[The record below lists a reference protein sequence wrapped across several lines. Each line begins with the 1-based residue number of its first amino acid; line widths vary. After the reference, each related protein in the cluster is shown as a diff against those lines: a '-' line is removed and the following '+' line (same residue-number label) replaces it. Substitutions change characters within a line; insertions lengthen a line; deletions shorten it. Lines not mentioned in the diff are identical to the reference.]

1 MRERLFFRKLIDR
14 AGEEGLPNDHLME
27 VAERVLKQLKVNR
40 GELRSISAHGSVALG
55 RGDEPYYILIVLR
68 GKAAPR
74 FHKFRELDHAD
85 LVITVGAREFEEDCI
100 EERLGGAT
108 SCLLLLPYEPLI
120 GEDFLKRME
129 ICYKRHVISESLQNL
144 ILEHRL
150 ASNRLLIKPE
160 YFLYDKLKKLSTI
173 YLLIRPLMRSCFEK
187 NPEQSL
193 SLVLPGFEL
202 ALSSLISE
210 GILVKR
216 KGLYSPSEKHVSS
229 VLSKSP
235 IFLKL
240 SGSLEHVFRL
250 YLNASLSSPID
261 SLKEMSLD
269 LPALKPV
276 KLPDP
281 LEFIEMETALGPQP
295 LKIELGVKEFVERVY
310 GIRREKVRVRRAA
323 GVLNSTYVAEFPLN
337 GSSMRLFVKRYL
349 NWTDF
354 KWAVAW
360 IWSIGVKNFSLLAS
374 IRMSNEIYFVNK
386 LMELGFNTAEI
397 LHVNWSRKILFQRFI
412 DGENFLRI
420 LMGAEDDEKIDRIS
434 QEVGELLAKVHR
446 SGICLGDCNPFSFL
460 FAPDGKIYLVDLE
473 QCSYDGSYAWDLA
486 ELLYYTARYLNSDQA
501 ERFASG
507 LAEGYLKVGDRE
519 AILQAM
525 DLKYARVLAPLSLP
539 RTPSELRE
547 AIMRVVKK

>member
-1 MRERLFFRKLIDR
+1 MQVVER
-14 AGEEGLPNDHLME
+14 A
-27 VAERVLKQLKVNR
+27 LKQLKMKKE
-40 GELRSISAHGSVALG
+40 ELRSVSAHGGVALG
-55 RGDEPYYILIVLR
+55 RGDEPYHILIVLR
-68 GKAAPR
+68 GSAPPR
-74 FHKFRELDHAD
+74 FHKLRGLDHVD

-100 EERLGGAT
+100 EERLGGAA

-120 GEDFLKRME
+120 GEDFLRRME
-129 ICYKRHVISESLQNL
+129 ISYKKHVISESLQNL

-173 YLLIRPLMRSCFEK
+173 YLLIRPPMRACFEK

-193 SLVLPGFEL
+193 SLVLPGFEQ

-216 KGLYSPSEKHVSS
+216 NGLYSPSEKHVSS
-229 VLSKSP
+229 ILSKSP

-261 SLKEMSLD
+261 SLREVSLD
-269 LPALKPV
+269 LSALRPV

-281 LEFIEMETALGPQP
+281 LEFIKMETALGPQP
-295 LKIELGVKEFVERVY
+295 LRVEFGVREFVERVY
-310 GIRREKVRVRRAA
+310 GVRGEKVRVRRAA

-337 GSSMRLFVKRYL
+337 GSSMKLFVKRYL

-412 DGENFLRI
+412 DGENFLSI
-420 LMGAEDDEKIDRIS
+420 LTGAEDDEKIDKIS
-434 QEVGELLAKVHR
+434 QMIGELLAKVHR
-446 SGICLGDCNPFSFL
+446 NGICLGDCNPFSFL
-460 FAPDGKIYLVDLE
+460 LTPDGKTYLVDLE
-473 QCSYDGSYAWDLA
+473 QCSYNGSYAWDLA
-486 ELLYYTARYLNSDQA
+486 ELLYYTARYLSLDRVD
-501 ERFASG
+501 RFASS
-507 LAEGYLKVGDRE
+507 LAEGYLRIGDPNVV
-519 AILQAM
+519 LQAM